1 MSGKAW
7 DGPPPYDVIRPITY
21 LSEHRTLVIEEAPG
35 SSLSRLLLR
44 AGDPSEAV
52 RPAARALAAFHQDD
66 VPTTRHETLAD
77 GLKAIRKAAN
87 LVEWTCPG
95 SRDASQAIMA
105 EVTAAL
111 VEASP
116 TSIPGDLTPDRVFL
130 CGWPVVCID
139 PHSAAPGHA

>member
-1 MSGKAW
+1 
-7 DGPPPYDVIRPITY
+7 PPYDVIRPITY

-52 RPAARALAAFHQDD
+52 RPSTRALAAFHQDD

-95 SRDASQAIMA
+95 SRDAIQAIMA
-105 EVTAAL
+105 EVTAGL
-111 VEASP
+111 EEASP
-116 TSIPGDLTPDRVFL
+116 TPIHGDLKPDHVFVS
-130 CGWPVVCID
+130 GQQV
-139 PHSAAPGHA
+139 

>member
-1 MSGKAW
+1 RAGG
-7 DGPPPYDVIRPITY
+7 GPPPYYVIRPITY

-87 LVEWTCPG
+87 PGGWACPG
-95 SRDASQAIMA
+95 SGDAVQA
-105 EVTAAL
+105 
-111 VEASP
+111 
-116 TSIPGDLTPDRVFL
+116 
-130 CGWPVVCID
+130 
-139 PHSAAPGHA
+139 